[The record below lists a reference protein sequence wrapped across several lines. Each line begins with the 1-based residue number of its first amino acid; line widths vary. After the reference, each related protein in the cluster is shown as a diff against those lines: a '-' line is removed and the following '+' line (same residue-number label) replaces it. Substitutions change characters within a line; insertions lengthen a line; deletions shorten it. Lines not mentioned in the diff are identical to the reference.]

1 MSNSFCHVHCEGI
14 PWPSSHS
21 QTSNEESML
30 SDAYAAVELKTTPK
44 MKGVFRE
51 KCKVLQYFG
60 KASVFI
66 LHLLITVVSFWICSS
81 MKNEII
87 KLKTNIAFNFLIS
100 HFSYPDAF
108 IKIRKQAL
116 SFESIHLTFS
126 WPCEYTGLR
135 RTLGHTQE
143 TEGRGRTQVEE
154 VKMVKNHKWKM
165 ETISKGRLKL
175 EHEITWWEG

>member
-30 SDAYAAVELKTTPK
+30 SDAYPAVELKTTPK

-126 WPCEYTGLR
+126 WPMWVHR
-135 RTLGHTQE
+135 TQE
-143 TEGRGRTQVEE
+143 NPWSHSGNRKKGKNPSRRGKDGEKSQV
-154 VKMVKNHKWKM
+154 KDGDY
-165 ETISKGRLKL
+165 IQR
-175 EHEITWWEG
+175 